1 MSRTV
6 SHTHNLELLS
16 LGLQDCLVSPK
27 ADKRKYL
34 LSCQELLYSV
44 STNFCKWQISKCFSL
59 PKYHSSLLLGPELK
73 YNQSFSFAWL

>member
-34 LSCQELLYSV
+34 LSCQEFLYSV
-44 STNFCKWQISKCFSL
+44 STNFCKWQSWYQNVLAFQNTTVAYFL
-59 PKYHSSLLLGPELK
+59 AQ
-73 YNQSFSFAWL
+73 N